1 MRAIFLL
8 AILGWAGAAAADLYR
23 WVDPESGSVKISNA
37 PPPWYG
43 DPAKQ
48 RRAPKVQVIPSGG
61 KEPITPEPGE
71 KLRDLG
77 TVLEGLEA
85 RRKAMLLQFPP
96 LVAQSGS
103 EGGAQAL
110 QRHVDEYTKLADQI
124 DKIYPQGAAAR
135 RGEMQMAMDKI
146 VKGGAK

>member
-23 WVDPESGSVKISNA
+23 WVDPESGSVKFSNT

-43 DPAKQ
+43 NQAKE
-48 RRAPKVQVIPSGG
+48 RRAPKVQVIPSGSKG
-61 KEPITPEPGE
+61 AVTPEPGD
-71 KLRDLG
+71 KPQDLG
-77 TVLEGLEA
+77 TVMEGFDA

-110 QRHVDEYTKLADQI
+110 KKHVEEYHKLADQM
-124 DKIYPQGAAAR
+124 DKLSPQGAAAR
-135 RGEMQMAMDKI
+135 RGEMQMTMDKT
-146 VKGGAK
+146 VKDGAK